1 MELSPLFA
9 GLCEG
14 LVIAPAGT
22 GTGPPPLPTRR
33 LETAGALSRQPPPM
47 PPRNQESRA
56 EVAGPVQNGQPG
68 PALPPRPESA
78 NAGESR
84 FVPPLPTGGMLKTA
98 PLPPRRTVEAVEV
111 PGEGSD
117 GTQSTMGM

>member
-1 MELSPLFA
+1 
-9 GLCEG
+9 
-14 LVIAPAGT
+14 
-22 GTGPPPLPTRR
+22 
-33 LETAGALSRQPPPM
+33 M

-56 EVAGPVQNGQPG
+56 EIVAPGQHHQAGPV
-68 PALPPRPESA
+68 LPPRPDSA

-111 PGEGSD
+111 PGERSNGRQRTV
-117 GTQSTMGM
+117 GICN